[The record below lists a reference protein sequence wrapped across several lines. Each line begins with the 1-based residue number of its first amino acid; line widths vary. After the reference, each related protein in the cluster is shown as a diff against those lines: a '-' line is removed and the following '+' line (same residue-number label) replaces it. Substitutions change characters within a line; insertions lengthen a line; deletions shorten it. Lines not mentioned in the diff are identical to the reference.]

1 MHSASFLPQHA
12 DEEEVGISEHLC
24 PDVPGFP
31 GHFKTRW
38 QDFHV
43 HEVDLDG
50 VELHLT
56 ELITPGAVAAELKRD
71 AEERREARN
80 SLGSNFVFETETET
94 ELEDAVGPT
103 FSKELLGFLQQQAP
117 RSSEIPAEVTAPP
130 SYVDFNAADIK
141 DGSKEA
147 RKKAHEVILKHFGS
161 FLNTETVESSGARM
175 LRVWMREAEKKAKE
189 PTASE
194 QQGTGDGAKG
204 RKGKGKGGKDKK
216 GRGKKKGEKGGG
228 QVNLNCLWAY
238 GTHHDL
244 MNKRLGWFAQLHS
257 QFCCHMEPA
266 CSKATASGSL
276 LMSCNHLVTKQVF
289 NRTGQGC
296 FCCNFMMCPAV
307 SQSTAVFK
315 IGWRSLN
322 SPSADLHT
330 SQGLQTE
337 FVCSKTCA
345 ICQKSELHSAS
356 PMYPGCIQL
365 HSAWASD
372 AGYCRGHHSPA
383 HLEKLHWILRVPD
396 SHLV

>member
-244 MNKRLGWFAQLHS
+244 MNKRCGQLPSGPVLDGLRSCTRNFAVTWSQLAARVFRPNSYAARLVRSAKKVNCILHRQCTLVASNCILLGQA
-257 QFCCHMEPA
+257 MR
-266 CSKATASGSL
+266 ATAEDTT
-276 LMSCNHLVTKQVF
+276 V
-289 NRTGQGC
+289 R
-296 FCCNFMMCPAV
+296 
-307 SQSTAVFK
+307 
-315 IGWRSLN
+315 
-322 SPSADLHT
+322 HT
-330 SQGLQTE
+330 S
-337 FVCSKTCA
+337 
-345 ICQKSELHSAS
+345 KS
-356 PMYPGCIQL
+356 CI
-365 HSAWASD
+365 
-372 AGYCRGHHSPA
+372 GY
-383 HLEKLHWILRVPD
+383 
-396 SHLV
+396 